1 MHSFSL
7 LLVTVA
13 VANAATPTR
22 PNIVFIMAEN
32 PCYTDIAV
40 YGRKYYETLDIDRL
54 AALGMRIANYHHCQN
69 CTPTRA
75 ALMNGQYG
83 ARTGVYTVGSID
95 RFKLQGRP
103 LRPASQ
109 CDGSAGRPRDFA
121 AGFEGGGLYDG
132 DVWQVVHWTAGRLPA
147 G

>member
-1 MHSFSL
+1 LHSFSL

-13 VANAATPTR
+13 VASAATPTR

-40 YGRKYYETLDIDRL
+40 YGSKYHVTLDMERL
-54 AALGMRIANYHHCQN
+54 AAQGMRIANYHHCQN

-83 ARTGVYTVGSID
+83 ARTGAYTVGSID
-95 RFKLQGRP
+95 RFVLQGRP

-109 CDGSAGRPRDFA
+109 GDGSAG
-121 AGFEGGGLYDG
+121 
-132 DVWQVVHWTAGRLPA
+132 
-147 G
+147 